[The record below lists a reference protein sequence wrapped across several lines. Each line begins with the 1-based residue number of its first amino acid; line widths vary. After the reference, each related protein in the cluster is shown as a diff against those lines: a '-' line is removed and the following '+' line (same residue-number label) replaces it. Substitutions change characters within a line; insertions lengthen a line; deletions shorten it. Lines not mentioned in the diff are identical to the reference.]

1 MNGMKIIERNA
12 FCFFEN
18 VIIVSIGSAETLS
31 FLCLKGQFIQIK
43 RQSEH
48 LKLPVVS
55 FKSERRQ
62 DCTSGSRFCPDLK
75 LLTLPVAPTQYP

>member
-55 FKSERRQ
+55 FKSAAGLHIRVPIL
-62 DCTSGSRFCPDLK
+62 S
-75 LLTLPVAPTQYP
+75 